1 MMKAVLPS
9 VGGGTFVTAPQMR
22 VQGASSLVRSAT
34 ARSVAWSVDVT
45 ASGRTVGSSRSA
57 YGVPPAAAVDR
68 ETDRWTD
75 GQTDGQMGVYTHIHQ
90 YLLVLYWY
98 LQLFLRHGCNIC
110 VYNTRNAMRNMYV
123 RVRVHYVQIA

>member
-1 MMKAVLPS
+1 MKAVLPS

-57 YGVPPAAAVDR
+57 YGVPPATVDR
-68 ETDRWTD
+68 QTERRTD
-75 GQTDGQMGVYTHIHQ
+75 GQTDRWVYIRT
-90 YLLVLYWY
+90 YTST
-98 LQLFLRHGCNIC
+98 C
-110 VYNTRNAMRNMYV
+110 
-123 RVRVHYVQIA
+123 

>member
-75 GQTDGQMGVYTHIHQ
+75 GQMDRRTDRRTDGCIYAHQ

-98 LQLFLRHGCNIC
+98 L
-110 VYNTRNAMRNMYV
+110 
-123 RVRVHYVQIA
+123 